1 MKTLATIST
10 VFLFLFLAVSVP
22 AFSQEPSDRP
32 QTKDEKAKNDNRM
45 KSQDE
50 NRAPKN
56 DDKAM
61 KQDDRGMKQDEGKR
75 DEARPDSGKV
85 APAHSGKSQP
95 EQVARPDQ
103 RQEDQRR
110 DDHAYRDRQ
119 QRPVSAGRGQR
130 IPDDKFREHFGREH
144 HFHVDRA
151 RIVNQSQPIIVY
163 GGYSFELVDA
173 WPADWSYDDD
183 CYIDYV
189 DDGYYL
195 FDLVHPGIRIA
206 VIVLD

>member
-1 MKTLATIST
+1 MRILAKISA
-10 VFLFLFLAVSVP
+10 VLLFFFLAVTVP
-22 AFSQEPSDRP
+22 AFPQEPSDHP
-32 QTKDEKAKNDNRM
+32 QMKDDKAKNDDRV

-50 NRAPKN
+50 NKTPKS

-75 DEARPDSGKV
+75 DEARPENGKA
-85 APAHSGKSQP
+85 APSHPGTSQP
-95 EQVARPDQ
+95 EQATRPDQ
-103 RQEDQRR
+103 RRE
-110 DDHAYRDRQ
+110 DHADHDRQ
-119 QRPVSAGRGQR
+119 QRPVSAERGQR

-151 RIVNQSQPIIVY
+151 RIVNQSQPVVVY
-163 GGYSFELVDA
+163 GGYSFELVDT
-173 WPADWSYDDD
+173 WPADWSYADD

-195 FDLVHPGIRIA
+195 FDAVHPGIRIA
-206 VIVLD
+206 VIVLG